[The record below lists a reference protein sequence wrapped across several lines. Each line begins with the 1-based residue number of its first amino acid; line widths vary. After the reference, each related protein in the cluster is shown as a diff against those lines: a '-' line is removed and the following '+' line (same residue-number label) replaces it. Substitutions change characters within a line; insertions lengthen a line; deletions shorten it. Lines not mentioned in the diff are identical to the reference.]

1 MRRKK
6 NVIIWPAYFDSSLT
20 RSRGRRVTK
29 AIAISDPTAKKVKEA
44 AESIGLD
51 PVIEPGCSHPAL
63 PWKKIGR
70 ILVEKKTSK
79 MQTVAE
85 IARRLQQ
92 HPRRKK

>member
-1 MRRKK
+1 MKRKK

-29 AIAISDPTAKKVKEA
+29 AIAISDPTAKKVNEA

-63 PWKKIGR
+63 PWKKNGR